1 MDHQAELVKEQW
13 VGDVLQRK
21 PYADFLTNYLVSKM
35 HEQASKSKRSFTLA
49 LDAQWGQGKTFFVTK
64 WAQDLREASPVYP
77 TMIFDAWSADYGTEP
92 MVGFMASFK
101 VTLDERVKAAGL
113 NEGQKSKAIEHILQ
127 AVNGFRRAIVPAGKV
142 MAQGLLKKTT
152 GVAIDEIFDVYKK
165 GGFSKPELAEDKLVE
180 VGLETLNK
188 GLDEFFNKALE
199 EQTGREQAI
208 SEFRK
213 SIEDALLDLSDC
225 GAIALPMFVF
235 IDELDRCRP
244 NFAIEL
250 LEGVKHLFG
259 IQGVCFIVSTNMAQ
273 LSESI
278 KAVYG
283 SGFDG
288 YGYLKRFFDVEYS
301 LPFVSGRSFM
311 TLLLAEHPELKA
323 ENLALGLP
331 NNGFDGAND
340 PMDACYVLT
349 WVAEVFVLDLRSQRT
364 VVEMVFA
371 AASGVPKGKKIF
383 LLWLSVLCA
392 IKYKCPDEFEKL
404 AVARSNSS
412 EEFHDVWDKAT
423 VPEEGRLTRSREP
436 QRVKLKDVA
445 WHYYGVLYED
455 LKELRNHQT
464 GDDIYEYPRSV
475 ELSIM
480 DEAPSSFFRNMAYP
494 PSIRSYFYLVQT
506 AGHLVAF

>member
-1 MDHQAELVKEQW
+1 M
-13 VGDVLQRK
+13 
-21 PYADFLTNYLVSKM
+21 
-35 HEQASKSKRSFTLA
+35 
-49 LDAQWGQGKTFFVTK
+49 
-64 WAQDLREASPVYP
+64 
-77 TMIFDAWSADYGTEP
+77 
-92 MVGFMASFK
+92 
-101 VTLDERVKAAGL
+101 
-113 NEGQKSKAIEHILQ
+113 
-127 AVNGFRRAIVPAGKV
+127 
-142 MAQGLLKKTT
+142 
-152 GVAIDEIFDVYKK
+152 
-165 GGFSKPELAEDKLVE
+165 
-180 VGLETLNK
+180 
-188 GLDEFFNKALE
+188 
-199 EQTGREQAI
+199 
-208 SEFRK
+208 
-213 SIEDALLDLSDC
+213 DLSNC

-244 NFAIEL
+244 SFAIEL

-259 IQGVCFIVSTNMAQ
+259 IQGVCFVVSTNMAQ

-301 LPFVSGRSFM
+301 LPLVSGRSFM
-311 TLLLAEHPELKA
+311 TLLLAEHSELKV

-331 NNGFDGAND
+331 HNGFDGTND

-364 VVEMVFA
+364 VVEMVVA
-371 AASGVPKGKKIF
+371 AASGVPQGKKIF

-404 AVARSNSS
+404 AAARSSSS
-412 EEFHDVWDKAT
+412 EEFHDIWDKAT

-455 LKELRNHQT
+455 LKELRSHHA
-464 GDDIYEYPRSV
+464 DEDIYEYPRSV
-475 ELSIM
+475 ELSII
-480 DEAPSSFFRNMAYP
+480 DEAPSSFFRGMAHP
-494 PSIRSYFYLVQT
+494 PSIRAYFYLVQT